1 MDITEVLNL
10 KANEHHESITLDP
23 SHASPSC
30 LLHGIHS
37 RGEEGHVHRGQ
48 SHTAFNNREQ
58 DSGPDVY
65 WLSNPG

>member
-23 SHASPSC
+23 SRQSLTC
-30 LLHGIHS
+30 LLHEDS
-37 RGEEGHVHRGQ
+37 LQRGGGTRPQGQ